1 MAQLL
6 GAATRGGGLG
16 WWWHTTEDTLDKIDA
31 ENFVRDARVYAEALW
46 RLCTLPRLP
55 FDYAAAADEIAQTLD
70 RFHAAAA
77 GHLDLQRTKAL
88 ALELA
93 RELRGG
99 ALDHLDP
106 GRANVVVIELGHLL
120 IPINYT
126 RTGPF
131 EQDLALGTGPLPG
144 LADSASLGHPE
155 TNRDE
160 IRFLRTRLERE
171 RNRIEH
177 ALRASLRLVKALEV
191 PAL

>member
-1 MAQLL
+1 MAFRPSSPPSPSSHETIPRL
-6 GAATRGGGLG
+6 APPWPNSSAPRTRGGGLG

-31 ENFVRDARVYAEALW
+31 DNLVRDARVYAETLW

-70 RFHAAAA
+70 RYHEAAA

-106 GRANVVVIELGHLL
+106 GRANAVLIELGHLL
-120 IPINYT
+120 IPVNYT
-126 RTGPF
+126 RTRTVRAGPR
-131 EQDLALGTGPLPG
+131 ARHSTAAGPGRCSHAWTPG
-144 LADSASLGHPE
+144 
-155 TNRDE
+155 
-160 IRFLRTRLERE
+160 
-171 RNRIEH
+171 
-177 ALRASLRLVKALEV
+177 
-191 PAL
+191 